1 MVEFRKGQKSKLSD
15 LTAGTDLYVGVQLDS
30 PGLTFDIACFG
41 LDASERLSDDRYFI
55 FFNQPKSPEESIQL
69 LGAQAGDTESFRVT
83 LDRVPASVNKLAFT
97 ATVDGDGVM
106 SQVASGYLRIVAG
119 GQEVAR
125 YSFTGREFSTE
136 RAVMIADLY
145 KKDVWRFSAVGQGF
159 DGGLRALLENFGGE
173 VAEDEPEPAPK
184 PVPVPPGGAPGF
196 APPSGGPPQ
205 HQPAPSFGPPGG
217 GPPPAPQPVGTMP
230 IAGGPPQPP
239 LGGPPPQYQQGPGT
253 PAHGA
258 PGGYPPPPGPPQPP
272 YQQGPGTPPHGAPG
286 GYPPPPGPPQYQ
298 QGPGT
303 PPHGAPGGY
312 PPPPGPPQPPY
323 QQGPGT
329 PPHGAPGG
337 YPPPPGPPGPG
348 GYPNQMPHQGHMA
361 PPAPPG
367 TGQPGGYPAPG
378 PPGPGGYPG
387 PGQPGQMQP
396 TLQMPVPGGPMPPG
410 PMHGGPM
417 PPGPVQGGPPGPP
430 PGVGLATPEPA
441 FQYGIEQYREVP
453 AGGRWAQ
460 QNPKMVRVDVSGGK
474 VIARQGVMVAYQGDV
489 KFKFQ
494 GQSLRSRF
502 DNRQTGQSLE
512 LMRCEGN
519 GEVFLAEDAANL
531 HLVEL
536 QGNKLFVNVA
546 NVLAFDEGL
555 TIEPARVEGAGIPGG
570 ALFAQTF
577 SGQGTVVVKTK
588 GIPLV
593 LPVQGPTFA
602 DSNAIVAWT
611 DMDVST
617 TTQMR
622 LRRTAFPGHSG
633 ETVNLQFRCP
643 PGTNNFIV
651 VQPYEV

>member
-15 LTAGTDLYVGVQLDS
+15 LTAGTDLYVGVRLEG
-30 PGLTFDIACFG
+30 PGLTFDISCFG
-41 LDASERLSDDRYFI
+41 LDATELLSDDRYFI

-83 LDRVPASVNKLAFT
+83 LDRIPPNVNKLAFT
-97 ATVDGDGVM
+97 ATIDGDGVM

-119 GQEVAR
+119 GTEVAR
-125 YSFTGREFSTE
+125 YAFTGAEFSTE
-136 RAVMIADLY
+136 RAVMIGDIY

-173 VAEDEPEPAPK
+173 VAEDEPEKVDEPAP
-184 PVPVPPGGAPGF
+184 VPAGGAPGF
-196 APPSGGPPQ
+196 GPPPGGGGVPRQ
-205 HQPAPSFGPPGG
+205 QPQQAPSFGPPGG
-217 GPPPAPQPVGTMP
+217 GAPQPDFGPPPGGQPQPVGAMH
-230 IAGGPPQPP
+230 GGPPQYN
-239 LGGPPPQYQQGPGT
+239 Q
-253 PAHGA
+253 
-258 PGGYPPPPGPPQPP
+258 PPGPPQQGRPGDYPP
-272 YQQGPGTPPHGAPG
+272 PGAPG
-286 GYPPPPGPPQYQ
+286 PQ
-298 QGPGT
+298 
-303 PPHGAPGGY
+303 
-312 PPPPGPPQPPY
+312 
-323 QQGPGT
+323 
-329 PPHGAPGG
+329 
-337 YPPPPGPPGPG
+337 
-348 GYPNQMPHQGHMA
+348 GYPNQTPHQMPQQGHMA
-361 PPAPPG
+361 PPAPPQMG
-367 TGQPGGYPAPG
+367 GPGGF
-378 PPGPGGYPG
+378 PPGPQGY
-387 PGQPGQMQP
+387 GQPGQMQP
-396 TLQMPVPGGPMPPG
+396 TLQMPVPGG
-410 PMHGGPM
+410 HG
-417 PPGPVQGGPPGPP
+417 QPGPP
-430 PGVGLATPEPA
+430 AGPGSYQGIAPAEPA
-441 FQYGIEQYREVP
+441 FQYGLDQYREAAP
-453 AGGRWAQ
+453 AGRWTQ
-460 QNPKMVRVDVSGGK
+460 QNAKMVRADVSGGK

-494 GQSLRSRF
+494 GQSLRSRY

-555 TIEPARVEGAGIPGG
+555 TIEPARIEGHGIPGG

-577 SGQGTVVVKTK
+577 SGQGTVVIKTQ

-611 DMDVST
+611 DMQVST
-617 TTQMR
+617 ATQMR

-643 PGTNNFIV
+643 PGSNNFIV